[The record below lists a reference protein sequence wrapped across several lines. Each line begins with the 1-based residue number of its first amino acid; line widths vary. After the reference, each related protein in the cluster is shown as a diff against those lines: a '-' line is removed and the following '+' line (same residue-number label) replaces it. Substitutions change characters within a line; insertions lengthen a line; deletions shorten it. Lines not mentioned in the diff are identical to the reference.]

1 MWSRIHGEV
10 PTHSTSVLMVFMD
23 ESSGVETEG
32 SEKYATVS
40 NLAMAGPSKSPGSQ
54 VATLWEN
61 QSLAHRTKLFPA

>member
-1 MWSRIHGEV
+1 
-10 PTHSTSVLMVFMD
+10 MVFMD